1 MITIIELKNASIPFY
16 IKPVYLIG
24 KHKGKARKVKPSK
37 VVGYFRI
44 DPLFINT
51 VCVSFDDGSW
61 ITLDSLMQ
69 NHTIVNHNE

>member
-1 MITIIELKNASIPFY
+1 MITISELKNASMPFY
-16 IKPVYLIG
+16 IKPVHLTG
-24 KHKGKARKVKPSK
+24 KHKGKARKVKASK

-51 VCVSFDDGSW
+51 LCVSFEDGSF